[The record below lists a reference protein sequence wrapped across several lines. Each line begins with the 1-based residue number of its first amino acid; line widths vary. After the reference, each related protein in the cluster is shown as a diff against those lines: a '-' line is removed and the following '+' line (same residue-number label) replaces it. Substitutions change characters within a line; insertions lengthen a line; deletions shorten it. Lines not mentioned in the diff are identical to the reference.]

1 MDQRQGAFKGKLT
14 LSWTEIITCAAFIVL
29 GLVLL
34 VVPGL
39 ATSVIFNV
47 IGIGCIVIGIVHL
60 IRYFRLEAQLALM
73 SNDMALGLGWIIG
86 GAAIIIFKSLLVSL
100 LPILFGMMML
110 VGGVIK
116 IQSTLGFRR
125 MNAGRWY
132 LELISAAISV
142 VLGFLILANPFSTV
156 LLLMRVIG
164 ISLVIEGIMDLVSRI
179 AYKRARDRFIIEAKF
194 ED

>member
-1 MDQRQGAFKGKLT
+1 
-14 LSWTEIITCAAFIVL
+14 
-29 GLVLL
+29 
-34 VVPGL
+34 
-39 ATSVIFNV
+39 
-47 IGIGCIVIGIVHL
+47 
-60 IRYFRLEAQLALM
+60 M

-86 GAAIIIFKSLLVSL
+86 GAAVIIFKGLLVSL
-100 LPILFGMMML
+100 LPILFGMVML

-142 VLGFLILANPFSTV
+142 VLGFLILANPFSTA

-164 ISLVIEGIMDLVSRI
+164 VSLIIEGVMDLISRV
-179 AYKRARDRFIIEAKF
+179 AYKRARDRFIIEARF